1 MATGYGGNLVYHE
14 QGNDDGTTNPPSP
27 IYSYVRSSD
36 FDIGDGHNFGLV
48 WRIIPDVT
56 FDGSTVNAPAVN
68 FTVLPRQ
75 NPGANYGTSDN
86 PSVASTQ
93 NYATQR
99 TYAVQQFDQYAYV
112 RIRGRQMAFQIS
124 SSNLGVA
131 WQLGAPRLDVR
142 PDGRR

>member
-1 MATGYGGNLVYHE
+1 
-14 QGNDDGTTNPPSP
+14 
-27 IYSYVRSSD
+27 VRSSD
-36 FDIGDGHNFGLV
+36 FDIGDGHNFGFV
-48 WRIIPDVT
+48 WRIIPDLT
-56 FDGSTVNAPAVN
+56 FDGSTVNLPAAN

-75 NPGANYGTSDN
+75 NPGANYGTTDS

-93 NYATQR
+93 NYAGQR
-99 TYAVQQFDQYAYV
+99 TYNVQQFTEYAYV

-124 SSNLGVA
+124 SDGLGVA